1 MTFLSLKFKYR
12 LIIQKPHL
20 LDKFLRKKK
29 FNKISILR
37 PFKNY
42 SFFYS
47 IKKNTVLNKGLES
60 FDISIIFRSK
70 RAGILNRGGRITSIG
85 ETMLGFV
92 GGSPNRPGRGHCAEE
107 WERFPLPA
115 KFPPYS
121 QSALPDQCNSLS
133 SPPSCTL
140 RETIQT
146 RCSTMTDPAF
156 AQHHETTVSLLHLQ
170 INKVSYFSILYT

>member
-12 LIIQKPHL
+12 LIIQNT

-37 PFKNY
+37 PSKNY
-42 SFFYS
+42 SFFYFI
-47 IKKNTVLNKGLES
+47 IKKKYTVLNKRFES